1 VTEDATSTAINKV
14 FDFTFPKGDQGD
26 TGDAGTAATLSIGT
40 VTTKNAG
47 TSVEVT
53 NTGTDTAAVLDIGIP
68 RGADGEDGESVSISV
83 GTVTTG
89 TPGSSVSVSVSP
101 SSTTTNKILDFTIP
115 SGDDGTDGTTPAIN
129 IGTVTTTDAGTT
141 ATITEDATS
150 TATSKVFNF
159 SFPKGDQGTSGTA
172 GTAATLSIGTVT
184 TKDAGTSVEV
194 TNTGSNTAAVLDI
207 GIPRGPAGNDGT
219 SATVTVGSVE
229 TTVAGTAATITED
242 ATSTATSRVL
252 NFSIPKGDT
261 GDVGQAASVSVG
273 TTTTGAAGS
282 SSSVVEDVS
291 STASNKVFNFTIPR
305 GDTGSDG
312 SAATIAIGSVTTG
325 NAGGT
330 ATVTNSG
337 NSQNASLDF
346 VIPRGATGTAGSSDW
361 ESKLFID
368 DTPLS
373 SGFLPY
379 QATVVFRHF
388 YPGHS
393 DGYDRGSVQNAP
405 STTSTSLT
413 YYTKESLLDAFFNAV
428 DSAIGYVTRDA
439 VYIDGNGNYIYEI
452 TKTFQTGYIHANT
465 RIEIGSPAIGDGTTN
480 TKLRQLLG
488 LGDLSPSN
496 FSSVSYYPTNIG
508 TNKWRFTFPINI
520 VGEGAEDA
528 IFDVAGT
535 AFKYGTTKTLRL
547 SNRNPTTFFGGV
559 HINGDGDIYRRYWHP
574 QLGTFNGAG
583 IHLTASSVM
592 PMGSAGGSYP
602 SNTINLG
609 NNGSRW
615 NALYYNNGVLGSD
628 DRLKHNEEEVVD
640 ALGTIKK
647 LKLLKYDKTTEI
659 LDADFNGELG
669 DVPHRKEMGFI
680 AQSVNEIPEL
690 AFLVSVPGDPEE
702 EIEPGLKRG
711 VETYGLDYQG
721 INSLLVQAVQELSAR
736 VEALENA

>member
-1 VTEDATSTAINKV
+1 
-14 FDFTFPKGDQGD
+14 
-26 TGDAGTAATLSIGT
+26 
-40 VTTKNAG
+40 
-47 TSVEVT
+47 VT

-68 RGADGEDGESVSISV
+68 RGA
-83 GTVTTG
+83 
-89 TPGSSVSVSVSP
+89 
-101 SSTTTNKILDFTIP
+101 
-115 SGDDGTDGTTPAIN
+115 
-129 IGTVTTTDAGTT
+129 
-141 ATITEDATS
+141 
-150 TATSKVFNF
+150 
-159 SFPKGDQGTSGTA
+159 
-172 GTAATLSIGTVT
+172 
-184 TKDAGTSVEV
+184 
-194 TNTGSNTAAVLDI
+194 
-207 GIPRGPAGNDGT
+207 AGNDGT

-373 SGFLPY
+373 SGYLP
-379 QATVVFRHF
+379 QEATVLFRHQ

-405 STTSTSLT
+405 STTSTSLI

-439 VYIDGNGNYIYEI
+439 LYKSGSNYIYEI

-465 RIEIGSPAIGDGTTN
+465 RIEIGGVIGYGDTN
-480 TKLRQLLG
+480 NKLRRLLG
-488 LGDLSPSN
+488 LGSLAASN
-496 FSSVSYYPTNIG
+496 FSSV
-508 TNKWRFTFPINI
+508 
-520 VGEGAEDA
+520 
-528 IFDVAGT
+528 
-535 AFKYGTTKTLRL
+535 
-547 SNRNPTTFFGGV
+547 
-559 HINGDGDIYRRYWHP
+559 
-574 QLGTFNGAG
+574 
-583 IHLTASSVM
+583 
-592 PMGSAGGSYP
+592 
-602 SNTINLG
+602 
-609 NNGSRW
+609 
-615 NALYYNNGVLGSD
+615 
-628 DRLKHNEEEVVD
+628 
-640 ALGTIKK
+640 
-647 LKLLKYDKTTEI
+647 
-659 LDADFNGELG
+659 
-669 DVPHRKEMGFI
+669 
-680 AQSVNEIPEL
+680 
-690 AFLVSVPGDPEE
+690 
-702 EIEPGLKRG
+702 
-711 VETYGLDYQG
+711 
-721 INSLLVQAVQELSAR
+721 
-736 VEALENA
+736 